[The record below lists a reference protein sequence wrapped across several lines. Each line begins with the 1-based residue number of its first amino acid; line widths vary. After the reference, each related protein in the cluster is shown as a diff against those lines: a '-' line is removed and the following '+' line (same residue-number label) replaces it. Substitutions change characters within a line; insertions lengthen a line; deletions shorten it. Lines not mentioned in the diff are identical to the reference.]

1 MEVICMMKQTCK
13 LVRISAVIT
22 LAIFLVFTLA
32 GCSSSNDDINKKVR
46 IVLVGNFIG
55 DENAQKLISEL
66 EKKSGD
72 KVYIDQI
79 LYTGNTPKSEQEFA
93 FMQKL
98 MVMLAAGEGDI
109 YILDKKLFTNY
120 AQNGAFYS
128 LKSFVSKNKL
138 DKFVDDTCYVKE
150 KDKST
155 KDLYGLKAD
164 QVLLL
169 KKYGFETK
177 NKYIAIY
184 VRSNKFSRAQ
194 KVLLALLNSK

>member
-1 MEVICMMKQTCK
+1 MRTALELKKALLI
-13 LVRISAVIT
+13 LT
-22 LAIFLVFTLA
+22 LASFLMLIVT
-32 GCSSSNDDINKKVR
+32 GCSSSQDDINKKVR

-72 KVYIDQI
+72 QVYIDQI

-150 KDKST
+150 KDRST
-155 KDLYGLKAD
+155 KDLYGIKAD

-169 KKYGFETK
+169 KKYGFETE
-177 NKYIAIY
+177 NKYIAVY

-194 KVLLALLNSK
+194 KVMLALLNSK

>member
-1 MEVICMMKQTCK
+1 MVQKNLKKSLSLIV
-13 LVRISAVIT
+13 LISFLT
-22 LAIFLVFTLA
+22 LLLQA
-32 GCSSSNDDINKKVR
+32 CSSSSDDINKKVR

-72 KVYIDQI
+72 KIYIDQI
-79 LYTGNTPKSEQEFA
+79 LYTGDTPKSEQEFA

-109 YILDKKLFTNY
+109 YVLDKKLFTNY

-138 DKFVDDTCYVKE
+138 NKFIDDTCYVKE
-150 KDKST
+150 KDKSA
-155 KDLYGLKAD
+155 KDLYGIKAD
-164 QVLLL
+164 NVEIL
-169 KKYGFETK
+169 KKYGFATE

>member
-1 MEVICMMKQTCK
+1 MSLIVLIGF
-13 LVRISAVIT
+13 
-22 LAIFLVFTLA
+22 LAFLLQ
-32 GCSSSNDDINKKVR
+32 GCSSSADDINKKVR

-79 LYTGNTPKSEQEFA
+79 LYTGDTPKSEQEFA

-109 YILDKKLFTNY
+109 YVLDKKLFTNY

-138 DKFVDDTCYVKE
+138 NKFIDDTCYVKE
-150 KDKST
+150 KDKSA
-155 KDLYGLKAD
+155 KDLYGIKAD
-164 QVLLL
+164 NVQIL
-169 KKYGFETK
+169 KKYGFDTK

>member
-1 MEVICMMKQTCK
+1 MIQRNLKKSMSLIVLIGF
-13 LVRISAVIT
+13 
-22 LAIFLVFTLA
+22 LAFLLQ
-32 GCSSSNDDINKKVR
+32 GCSSSADDINKKVR

-79 LYTGNTPKSEQEFA
+79 LYTGDTPKSEQEFA

-109 YILDKKLFTNY
+109 YVLDKKLFTNY

-138 DKFVDDTCYVKE
+138 NKFIDDTCYVKE
-150 KDKST
+150 KDKSA
-155 KDLYGLKAD
+155 KDLYGIKAD
-164 QVLLL
+164 NVQIL
-169 KKYGFETK
+169 KKYGFDTK

>member
-1 MEVICMMKQTCK
+1 MLKINLKKT
-13 LVRISAVIT
+13 LSLLILIS
-22 LAIFLVFTLA
+22 FLMLLLQ
-32 GCSSSNDDINKKVR
+32 GCSSSSDDINKKVR

-55 DENAQKLISEL
+55 DDNAQKLISEL

-72 KVYIDQI
+72 KIYIDQI
-79 LYTGNTPKSEQEFA
+79 LYTGDTPKSEQEFA

-128 LKSFVSKNKL
+128 LRSFVSKNKL
-138 DKFVDDTCYVKE
+138 NKFIDDTCYVKE

-155 KDLYGLKAD
+155 KDLYGIKAD
-164 QVLLL
+164 NVEIL
-169 KKYGFETK
+169 KKYGFDTK

-194 KVLLALLNSK
+194 KVLLALLSSK